1 MAMQALTK
9 EQYDGLKAGDV
20 DGFVFPVD
28 HSTDRQFLDD
38 IGRRMNFVSATLN
51 AINNFPPPKERGQPD
66 HQVSLQGGGVIAKGV
81 PADRKI
87 QFFGLPDYEG
97 PGTGPT
103 VYEDGSGDDEEYDE
117 DYEYEYEEEDESRGE
132 ENDGMSTLDKV
143 IPVSY
148 THLTLP
154 TIYSV

>member
-1 MAMQALTK
+1 M
-9 EQYDGLKAGDV
+9 
-20 DGFVFPVD
+20 
-28 HSTDRQFLDD
+28 
-38 IGRRMNFVSATLN
+38 
-51 AINNFPPPKERGQPD
+51 RGQPD

-103 VYEDGSGDDEEYDE
+103 DYEEGSGDE

-132 ENDGMSTLDKV
+132 ENDGMSMLDKV
-143 IPVSY
+143 I
-148 THLTLP
+148 LA
-154 TIYSV
+154 TILASMSSKVVGMVGGRKNGSMVDAIAGVDRRNKVVATEKGAVNRVKNAGNN